1 MSSPSTLP
9 RANGSDEPTVL
20 EMLESVVLLITG
32 TVVGA
37 AMLPGFTLCVPALVL
52 LTIAVLVP
60 VLAVAALVTVVVGIL
75 AIPYLLVRSIRSISS
90 RRPAPAP
97 EAVPMLAVDM

>member
-1 MSSPSTLP
+1 MSSSSTLP
-9 RANGSDEPTVL
+9 HANGSDEPTVL

-37 AMLPGFTLCVPALVL
+37 AILPGFTLCVPALVL
-52 LTIAVLVP
+52 VGLPL
-60 VLAVAALVTVVVGIL
+60 LAVAALVTVVVGIL
-75 AIPYLLVRSIRSISS
+75 AIPYLLVRFIRSIGS

-97 EAVPMLAVDM
+97 ETVPMLAVDM